1 VAIRA
6 STLSSSSDE
15 AEICLTSG
23 YDGQDAKQV
32 QIRDSTNNIGGVPM
46 LPFAKNQK
54 ISGTSHLVAS
64 SLSIG
69 IFGLLVYD
77 LVLGQPTL
85 RSFYGILGVI
95 YMIEAFLCSTR
106 RYLSNTLSPVEV
118 LETVQHLME
127 APPFVRWKLE
137 CYHYRYGRKGE
148 TRKIVTHRA
157 FRDFDYGSWHDCT
170 DTQQLQKA
178 MEYQGK
184 TSEAFFLKITMV
196 KLLLFANPE
205 TIQSYREQENAFF
218 WTEGQRDQHTDKTTY
233 VEVEGFKPKLL
244 AVRTVMGA
252 KGTGNIRVHFFWLF
266 TLLGLTVP
274 YRMWFARHCD
284 RVELLLAKI
293 VTAPGQ

>member
-1 VAIRA
+1 
-6 STLSSSSDE
+6 
-15 AEICLTSG
+15 
-23 YDGQDAKQV
+23 
-32 QIRDSTNNIGGVPM
+32 
-46 LPFAKNQK
+46 
-54 ISGTSHLVAS
+54 
-64 SLSIG
+64 
-69 IFGLLVYD
+69 
-77 LVLGQPTL
+77 
-85 RSFYGILGVI
+85 
-95 YMIEAFLCSTR
+95 
-106 RYLSNTLSPVEV
+106 
-118 LETVQHLME
+118 
-127 APPFVRWKLE
+127 
-137 CYHYRYGRKGE
+137 
-148 TRKIVTHRA
+148 
-157 FRDFDYGSWHDCT
+157 
-170 DTQQLQKA
+170 
-178 MEYQGK
+178 
-184 TSEAFFLKITMV
+184 MV